1 MQSPSSRLTG
11 RSRERWVDEPVLGK
25 RNRLGDQRRELR
37 LGFRHRRHRVVATEP
52 EPRKCLADLLRDD
65 PGKLVQLGATRRWQR
80 VEDRAVRVHAVEKQ
94 RVQVRVEVE

>member
-1 MQSPSSRLTG
+1 MLAQTLPSRAVVRADRRPRVEVEATMLSPSSRLTG
-11 RSRERWVDEPVLGK
+11 RSRA
-25 RNRLGDQRRELR
+25 
-37 LGFRHRRHRVVATEP
+37 RHRRHRVVATEP